1 MPVASPAMPF
11 SYNRAIVALLLLLLM
26 TLAVINFWVMQ
37 QQRRSIMAELESR
50 TAVELEQAATFMT
63 EPLLRYRFADVELFI
78 QHWSANNPE
87 VIRFAAFTPQG
98 YLLTVFE
105 RPAVSPHHLV
115 REKRIELAGR
125 HLLTLELVRDYGE
138 LEQILTQLRNRL
150 LLASLL
156 IAGALGVGLW
166 WIFRWLA
173 IHPLEQEVLRR
184 RRAEE
189 KLAAANHL
197 LEQRVEERTREIA
210 GLLEQ
215 EKQLR
220 RDNLA
225 SYEEVVFTFVG
236 MIEQR
241 DTYTAGHTERVAY
254 YSRRIAREMGLDT
267 GEVYRLYRAASLH
280 DIGKIATPDAV
291 LLKPGKLDDLE
302 RDLIKLH
309 VVAGYEM
316 LVNVEM
322 YRDLA
327 EIILRHHEHYDGGGY
342 PDGLRGEEIPLL
354 ARILSVAD
362 SFDAM
367 TTNRIYKPRMGV
379 EGALSLL
386 QKHSGGQFDP
396 AVVVAAVRVLDRV
409 AVPEVLAEDNEDNR
423 FCAGHRGLCRIS
435 QTPVKDL
442 EEKRLSYFFSDHLT
456 GLFNED
462 YLKMMLYN
470 NQGEFTYQCL
480 HHLHL
485 QGLAAYNRHGGWEK
499 GNRLLKEFAAELR
512 SNFADNL
519 LFRVYGND
527 FIVVCRRDRAVL
539 SEDFKAFA
547 SLQGT
552 GVEVVCHRLE
562 LAPGQQ
568 YTIDKLERIILR
580 RESTS

>member
-1 MPVASPAMPF
+1 MPLASPAVPF
-11 SYNRAIVALLLLLLM
+11 SYNRVIIALLLLLLI
-26 TLAVINFWVMQ
+26 TLTVINFWVMQ

-63 EPLLRYRFADVELFI
+63 EPLLRHRFADVELFI
-78 QHWSANNPE
+78 QQWSANNPE
-87 VIRFAAFTPQG
+87 VVRFAAFTPHG

-105 RPAVSPHHLV
+105 RPAVSPHLLV

-138 LEQILTQLRNRL
+138 LEQILAQLRNRL
-150 LLASLL
+150 LLTSLL
-156 IAGALGVGLW
+156 IAGALGVALW

-173 IHPLEQEVLRR
+173 IRPLEQEVLRR
-184 RRAEE
+184 LRAEE
-189 KLAAANHL
+189 ELAATNRL

-241 DTYTAGHTERVAY
+241 DTYTAGHTQRVAY
-254 YSRRIAREMGLDT
+254 YSRRIAREMGLDS
-267 GEVYRLYRAASLH
+267 EEIYRLYRAASLH

-291 LLKPGKLDDLE
+291 LLKPGKLDELE

-327 EIILRHHEHYDGGGY
+327 EIILRHHEYYDGSGY
-342 PDGLRGEEIPLL
+342 PDGLRGEEIPLP

-367 TTNRIYKPRMGV
+367 TTNRIYKPRMGA
-379 EGALSLL
+379 EGALALL

-396 AVVVAAVRVLDRV
+396 AVVAAALRVLDRV
-409 AVPEVLAEDNEDNR
+409 ADPEVLAEDSDDER
-423 FCAGHRGLCRIS
+423 FCAGHRGLCLITD
-435 QTPVKDL
+435 TPIKDL

-456 GLFNED
+456 GLYNED
-462 YLKMMLYN
+462 YLKVMLYN
-470 NQGEFTYQCL
+470 NQEAFTYRCL

-485 QGLAAYNRHGGWEK
+485 QGLAAYNRHEGWEK

-512 SNFADNL
+512 RNFADNL

-527 FIVVCRRDRAVL
+527 FIIVCRRCRALVG
-539 SEDFKAFA
+539 EDLQAFA

-552 GVEVVCHRLE
+552 GIEVVCHQLE

-568 YTIDKLERIILR
+568 YTIDKRERVILR
-580 RESTS
+580 PESTS